1 MSTRRTASSH
11 GRSVSVVGKLLIAAI
26 VSLSA
31 RWWTGSKHRQLQFLW
46 LSCRHGWGQRRQDLI
61 VLSRALR
68 HHELRQGILG
78 KLVQDVTVGT
88 LCCGKIAS
96 LELLRGLPGHRA
108 QLLIPIADLQVR
120 IVTGSNSEQF
130 IDPPEPAWS
139 GTAMHPNRSAG

>member
-1 MSTRRTASSH
+1 
-11 GRSVSVVGKLLIAAI
+11 
-26 VSLSA
+26 
-31 RWWTGSKHRQLQFLW
+31 
-46 LSCRHGWGQRRQDLI
+46 
-61 VLSRALR
+61 LR

-88 LCCGKIAS
+88 LCCRKIAS

-130 IDPPEPAWS
+130 IDHELGLAALYLNPLDRPCEQVRLGLIVNAV
-139 GTAMHPNRSAG
+139 G